1 MSTRAIRCARLLTG
15 NGWRDDVTLLID
27 ADGMV
32 EAVADGDVETDEY
45 LGGTVVPG
53 MPNLHSHAFQRQI
66 AGLTAR
72 PGPGN
77 DHFWSWR
84 EAMYAA
90 AQAVTPEQLEA
101 IAGGLYAEMLCAGYT
116 SCAEFHYLHHAP
128 GGAPYQDPAEM
139 GGRLL
144 AAADAAGIGLTL
156 LPVLYC
162 RAGLDG
168 AELAPRQRRFGNDP
182 EAYLRLF
189 EATRVH
195 LRDPS
200 KQFLGAAPHSIR
212 AVNGEQLESVLQA
225 LPRGVPVHVHVSE
238 QPAEVREA
246 LEHLGT
252 RPLEWLLDRFPVDA
266 HWCLVHATHAD
277 ADELERAARR
287 GAVAGLCPTTEAD
300 LGDGL
305 FDAGHWLDCG
315 GAWGIGSDSNLRI
328 APDEELRLLE
338 FGARLASGRRNV
350 LTRDGQSTGRFLW
363 ERAAIG
369 GAQALGQPVGR
380 IEAGRRADLLEL
392 DAGHALLAERDADA
406 QLDTWVFAGTPDMV
420 RSVWVAG
427 RAYVQD
433 GVHVQAPVLDEPFAA
448 ALRALSSA

>member
-1 MSTRAIRCARLLTG
+1 MTARAIRCARVLTAD
-15 NGWRDDVTLLID
+15 GWRDHATLQMA
-27 ADGMV
+27 ADGTI
-32 EAVADGDVETDEY
+32 EAISETGSAADEHLSGI
-45 LGGTVVPG
+45 VVPG
-53 MPNLHSHAFQRQI
+53 MPNVHSHAFQRQI

-72 PGPGN
+72 PGPGP

-90 AQAVTPEQLEA
+90 AQAITPAQLESL
-101 IAGGLYAEMLCAGYT
+101 AGGLYAEMLCAGYT

-128 GGAPYQDPAEM
+128 GGEPYPDRAEM

-144 AAADAAGIGLTL
+144 AAADSAGIGLTL

-168 AELAPRQRRFGNDP
+168 APLAPRQRRFENQP
-182 EAYLRLF
+182 EGFLQLF
-189 EATRVH
+189 EASRKH
-195 LRDPS
+195 LRDNGL
-200 KQFLGAAPHSIR
+200 QFLGAAPHSIR
-212 AVNGEQLESVLQA
+212 AVSGEQLDEVLQG
-225 LPRGVPVHVHVSE
+225 LPANIPLHVHVSE
-238 QPAEVREA
+238 QPAEVRDA
-246 LEHLGT
+246 IEHLGA
-252 RPLEWLLDRFPVDA
+252 RPLEWLLDGFPLDA

-277 ADELERAARR
+277 PDELQRAARR

-305 FDAGHWLDCG
+305 FEAGHWLECG
-315 GAWGIGSDSNLRI
+315 GAWGVGSDSNLRV

-350 LTRDGQSTGRFLW
+350 LTRDGQHTGRFLW
-363 ERAAIG
+363 EQAALG

-392 DAGHALLAERDADA
+392 DANHPLLAARDPDA

-420 RSVWVAG
+420 RSVWVGGHVRVREG
-427 RAYVQD
+427 RHLQD
-433 GVHVQAPVLDEPFAA
+433 ATLLPPYAA
-448 ALRALSSA
+448 AVRALSTA

>member
-1 MSTRAIRCARLLTG
+1 MIARAIRCARVLTAE
-15 NGWRDDVTLLID
+15 GWRADATLEI
-27 ADGMV
+27 GPQGTI
-32 EAVADGDVETDEY
+32 ETISDGDP
-45 LGGTVVPG
+45 GTGEHLAGIVVPG

-72 PGPGN
+72 PGAGP

-90 AQAVTPEQLEA
+90 AQAITPEQLGA
-101 IAGGLYAEMLCAGYT
+101 LAAGLYAEMLCAGYT

-128 GGAPYQDPAEM
+128 HGAPYQDRAEM

-144 AAADAAGIGLTL
+144 AAAHAAGMGLTL

-168 AELAPRQRRFGNDP
+168 AALAPRQLRFGNDP
-182 EAYLRLF
+182 DGFLRLF
-189 EATRVH
+189 EATRAH
-195 LRDPS
+195 LREGGM
-200 KQFLGAAPHSIR
+200 QFLGAAPHSIR
-212 AVNGEQLESVLQA
+212 AVSGEQLEQVLLG
-225 LPRGVPVHVHVSE
+225 LPADLPLHVHVSE
-238 QPAEVREA
+238 QPAEVRDA
-246 LEHLGT
+246 LEHLGA

-266 HWCLVHATHAD
+266 RWCLVHATHAD
-277 ADELERAARR
+277 PDELERAARR
-287 GAVAGLCPTTEAD
+287 GAVAGLCPSTEAD

-305 FDAGHWLDCG
+305 FEAGHWLESG
-315 GAWGIGSDSNLRI
+315 GAWGIGSDSNLRL

-350 LTRDGQSTGRFLW
+350 LTRDGQNTGRFLW
-363 ERAAIG
+363 EQAAMG
-369 GAQALGQPVGR
+369 GAQSLGQPVGR
-380 IEAGRRADLLEL
+380 IEPGRRADLLEL
-392 DAGHALLAERDADA
+392 DADHRLLAGREADA

-427 RAYVQD
+427 QLRVQD
-433 GVHVQAPVLDEPFAA
+433 GRHLQACALDAPYAA
-448 ALRALSSA
+448 ALRALSAA